1 MSYPQLTPE
10 QQWSRV
16 FNVSVC
22 HSCRQAYPV
31 SGELDEEIER
41 GVFLC
46 PACTTDLT
54 EQARR
59 WLGMPVDA
67 GAGEI

>member
-1 MSYPQLTPE
+1 MNHAQLTPE
-10 QQWSRV
+10 QQWSQAFSV
-16 FNVSVC
+16 AVC
-22 HSCRQAYPV
+22 HSCRQAYPA
-31 SGELDEEIER
+31 SAELSEEIER

-67 GAGEI
+67 GAGEV